1 MSWTLAPALKT
12 LIAEVNA
19 IWPNRDRSS
28 DGTIGDT
35 AHQRGVSEHNP
46 DSRGVVRAADI
57 TEGGVDIQRILSACI
72 GDPRVHYVIYHGRI
86 CSRTYGW
93 EWRPSSGHEH
103 HMHVSLLNRTSGR
116 FSWEDVERAAG
127 DTGTWLH
134 RNNGGPSGRGATES
148 EVGVVTPEDIDRIAS
163 AVWAAGFGGGQKAS
177 DLLGRAANPPADEAA
192 YIADLA
198 AQHVWAA
205 TFGDSPDNAGARLAR
220 AVSQTGDIMREGPV
234 SLRQEVADAKSG
246 VLRLESRMDRI
257 DAALEKLLAAQD
269 HAS

>member
-1 MSWTLAPALKT
+1 MAWTLAPALGK
-12 LIAEVNA
+12 LLAEVDA
-19 IWPNRDRSS
+19 LWPNRDRSS
-28 DGTIGDT
+28 DGTIGDA
-35 AHQRGVSEHNP
+35 AHQAGISEHNP
-46 DSRGVVRAADI
+46 DTRGVVRAADI
-57 TEGGVDIQRILSACI
+57 TERGVDIQRILNACI

-93 EWRPSSGHEH
+93 TWRPNRGHEH

-116 FSWEDVERAAG
+116 FPWEDVTRAA
-127 DTGTWLH
+127 DNTGTWLH
-134 RNNGGPSGRGATES
+134 KNSSGSSAGGTTGS
-148 EVGVVTPEDIDRIAS
+148 EVEVVTPEDIDRIAS
-163 AVWAAGFGGGQKAS
+163 AVWAAGFGGGRKAS
-177 DLLGRAANPPADEAA
+177 DLLGRAANPPEDEAA

-205 TFGDSPDNAGARLAR
+205 TFGDSPDNAGARLAK

-234 SLRQEVADAKSG
+234 SLRQELADTKSG
-246 VLRLESRMDRI
+246 VLRLEARMDRI

>member
-1 MSWTLAPALKT
+1 MGGTVAPALRT

-19 IWPNRDRSS
+19 IWPNRDRSY
-28 DGTIGDT
+28 DGTIGDWR
-35 AHQRGVSEHNP
+35 HQSQISEHNP
-46 DSRGVVRAADI
+46 DSRGVIRAADI
-57 TEGGVDIQRILSACI
+57 TESGVDIQRILNACI

-93 EWRPSSGHEH
+93 TWRPNSGHEH

-116 FSWEDVERAAG
+116 FPWGDVERAAA
-127 DTGTWLH
+127 DTSTWLH
-134 RNNGGPSGRGATES
+134 KNGSGPSAGGVTES
-148 EVGVVTPEDIDRIAS
+148 EVEVVTPEDVDRIAS
-163 AVWAAGFGGGQKAS
+163 AVWAAGFGGGRKAS
-177 DLLGRAANPPADEAA
+177 DLLGRAANPPTDEAA

-205 TFGDSPDNAGARLAR
+205 TFGDSADNAGARLAK

-246 VLRLESRMDRI
+246 VLRLEARMDRI

>member
-1 MSWTLAPALKT
+1 MSWTLAPALGK
-12 LIAEVNA
+12 LLAEVDA
-19 IWPNRDRSS
+19 LWPGRDRSS
-28 DGTIGDT
+28 DGTIGDE
-35 AHQRGVSEHNP
+35 AHMAGVSEHNP
-46 DSRGVVRAADI
+46 DSRGVVRAVDI
-57 TEGGVDIQRILSACI
+57 TERGVDIQRILNACI

-93 EWRPSSGHEH
+93 AWRPNRGHEH

-116 FSWEDVERAAG
+116 FPWEDVEHAANN
-127 DTGTWLH
+127 TGTWLH
-134 RNNGGPSGRGATES
+134 KNSSGSSGRGAAES
-148 EVGVVTPEDIDRIAS
+148 EVEVVTPEDIDRIAS
-163 AVWAAGFGGGQKAS
+163 AVWAAGFGGGRKAS
-177 DLLGRAANPPADEAA
+177 DLLGRAANPPEDEAA

-220 AVSQTGDIMREGPV
+220 AVAQTADIMREGPV
-234 SLRQEVADAKSG
+234 SLRQEIANAGSG
-246 VLRLESRMDRI
+246 VTRLEARMDRI

>member
-12 LIAEVNA
+12 LFAEVNA
-19 IWPNRDRSS
+19 AWPNRDRSS
-28 DGTIGDT
+28 DGTIGDA

-57 TEGGVDIQRILSACI
+57 TERGIDIQRVLDACI

-116 FSWEDVERAAG
+116 FPWGDVERAAN
-127 DTGTWLH
+127 DTGTWLYKNS
-134 RNNGGPSGRGATES
+134 RSRPGGSAAES
-148 EVGVVTPEDIDRIAS
+148 EVEVVTPEDVDRIAT
-163 AVWAAGFGGGQKAS
+163 AVWAASFGGGRRAS

-205 TFGDSPDNAGARLAR
+205 TFGDSPDDAGTRLSKA
-220 AVSQTGDIMREGPV
+220 ASQTGDIMREGPV

-246 VLRLESRMDRI
+246 VLRLEARMDRI
-257 DAALEKLLAAQD
+257 DAALEKLLEARD